1 MKQKD
6 IFLKE
11 GEGDKWF
18 ARNRSHFNVENDPVL
33 NFLQFTKQRLGQVLE
48 VGCSNGWRLAEMTK
62 HGICTANGAFGID
75 PSKEAVADG
84 LQRWPQLK
92 LSVGTADVL
101 EFPDGSFDTLI
112 FGFCLYLV
120 DPSDLFRV
128 ACESDRVLKK
138 GGRIMIL
145 DFKSKGYIA
154 NPYSHYQG
162 VYSRKMN
169 YCQMFEWHPNYVL
182 ESSLS
187 CGHAE
192 ARSFGVPNNL
202 NDWISVSTLKKID

>member
-18 ARNRSHFNVENDPVL
+18 SRNKSHFNVEKDPVL
-33 NFLQFTKQRLGQVLE
+33 NFLQFTKQPLGSVLE
-48 VGCSNGWRLAEMTK
+48 VGCSNGWRLAEMVRRN
-62 HGICTANGAFGID
+62 ICLASAACGVD
-75 PSKEAVADG
+75 PSREAISDG
-84 LQRWPQLK
+84 LNRWPQLK
-92 LSVGTADVL
+92 LSVGTADLL
-101 EFPDGSFDTLI
+101 EFPAENFDTLI

-120 DPSDLFRV
+120 DSSDLFKV
-128 ACESDRVLKK
+128 ACEADRVLKK
-138 GGRIMIL
+138 SGRIMIL
-145 DFKSKGYIA
+145 DFKSKGYIS

-187 CGHAE
+187 CGHEE
-192 ARSFGVPNNL
+192 ARTFGVPGNL
-202 NDWISVSTLKKID
+202 NDWISISTLKKID